1 MEVCVLVK
9 ECLLQVLEIEGL
21 QIDDSSSKL
30 VRVDVPLDAGIRR
43 GLDLVFDVHLPVPRR
58 PSRSL
63 PREPNVSDAALLR
76 VLGVRRSKLPV
87 KADSVFIGAG

>member
-1 MEVCVLVK
+1 MDVCVLVK

-21 QIDDSSSKL
+21 QIDESSSKL
-30 VRVDVPLDAGIRR
+30 ARVDATLDAGNRR

-58 PSRSL
+58 PSRAL

-76 VLGVRRSKLPV
+76 VLGVRRSKVPV
-87 KADSVFIGAG
+87 KTERVFVGIG